1 MPESNLEIVRRS
13 VQAAID
19 RDWHAALEAFDTSV
33 ELRSRRPSGLYRRR
47 SGVWRAMQRWSE
59 VWVDRRVEAEEFIDA
74 GEQIVVITHE
84 YAKSDRTGMALDRR
98 IAEVWTLRDGK
109 VVVIQ
114 DYPDRDEALAAT
126 GLSQAS
132 KD

>member
-1 MPESNLEIVRRS
+1 
-13 VQAAID
+13 
-19 RDWHAALEAFDTSV
+19 
-33 ELRSRRPSGLYRRR
+33 
-47 SGVWRAMQRWSE
+47 MQRWSE

-114 DYPDRDEALAAT
+114 DYRDRNEALAAT
-126 GLSQAS
+126 GLSQAR